1 MSETAPMNTFEEDEH
16 GEREILYEFWDR
28 LPPVTV
34 LALPSNVISS
44 HSARPA
50 ILRILREGV
59 VDRFEEEPVE
69 RARHALKA
77 EEIRARLKERG
88 VKVSKTSLYFHLGVL
103 EDHGLIKVVTKMLE
117 GRHMV
122 AYYGRTA
129 RGFIH
134 RDPEE
139 NLEKYRSYFEEAG
152 RLAKASRPG
161 LDLGVVEELAEEYM
175 GILQRRD
182 AALADWMA
190 DKEELINEN
199 DVDFYSIFEFIKS
212 LDSTSPEYVKFM
224 GRVSKTL
231 GIELGG

>member
-1 MSETAPMNTFEEDEH
+1 
-16 GEREILYEFWDR
+16 
-28 LPPVTV
+28 
-34 LALPSNVISS
+34 
-44 HSARPA
+44 
-50 ILRILREGV
+50 

-69 RARHALKA
+69 RVRRALKA
-77 EEIRARLKERG
+77 EEIRARLKEEG

-103 EDHGLIKVVTKMLE
+103 EEHGLIEVVNKVLE

-139 NLEKYRSYFEEAG
+139 SLEKYRRYFKEAG
-152 RLAKASRPG
+152 RLAKANRPG
-161 LDLGVVEELAEEYM
+161 LDLSVVEELAEEYM
-175 GILQRRD
+175 GIMQRRD
-182 AALADWMA
+182 AALGDWMA
-190 DKEELINEN
+190 ENEELISKN

-212 LDSTSPEYVKFM
+212 LDSTSPEYVEFM
-224 GRVSKTL
+224 GKVSKTL

>member
-1 MSETAPMNTFEEDEH
+1 MREATPLKTVKEDENDD
-16 GEREILYEFWDR
+16 EKDILYEFWKR

-34 LALPSNVISS
+34 LALPSNVMSS
-44 HSARPA
+44 HPARPA
-50 ILRILREGV
+50 ILRILRVGV

-69 RARHALKA
+69 RVRRALKA
-77 EEIRARLKERG
+77 DEIRVRLKEEG

-103 EDHGLIKVVTKMLE
+103 EEHGLIEVVNKVLE

-122 AYYGRTA
+122 AHYGRTA

-139 NLEKYRSYFEEAG
+139 SLEKYRRYFEEAG
-152 RLAKASRPG
+152 RLAKANRPG
-161 LDLGVVEELAEEYM
+161 LDLGVAEELAEEYM

-182 AALADWMA
+182 ATLADWMA
-190 DKEELINEN
+190 ENEELINEN

-212 LDSTSPEYVKFM
+212 LDSTSPEYVEFM
-224 GRVSKTL
+224 GKVSKTL
-231 GIELGG
+231 GIEL

>member
-1 MSETAPMNTFEEDEH
+1 MNTVKEKERCD
-16 GEREILYEFWDR
+16 ERETLYEFWER

-34 LALPSNVISS
+34 LALPSNVMSS
-44 HSARPA
+44 HPARPA
-50 ILRILREGV
+50 ILRVLREGV
-59 VDRFEEEPVE
+59 LDRFEEEPEE

-77 EEIRARLKERG
+77 EEIRARLKEEG

-103 EDHGLIKVVTKMLE
+103 EEHGLIKVVNKVLE
-117 GRHMV
+117 GRHVV

-139 NLEKYRSYFEEAG
+139 SLEKYRRYFKEAG
-152 RLAKASRPG
+152 RLAKADRPG
-161 LDLGVVEELAEEYM
+161 LDLGVVEELAEEYLR
-175 GILQRRD
+175 IKQRRD

-190 DKEELINEN
+190 DNEELINEN
-199 DVDFYSIFEFIKS
+199 DVDFYSIFEFIKC
-212 LDSTSPEYVKFM
+212 LDSTSPEYVEFM

>member
-1 MSETAPMNTFEEDEH
+1 MKTVKEDENDD
-16 GEREILYEFWDR
+16 EKEILYEFWER
-28 LPPVTV
+28 LPPVTL
-34 LALPSNVISS
+34 LALPSNVMSS
-44 HSARPA
+44 HPARPT
-50 ILRILREGV
+50 ILRVLRAGV

-69 RARHALKA
+69 RVRRALKA
-77 EEIRARLKERG
+77 EEIRVRLKEEG

-103 EDHGLIKVVTKMLE
+103 EEHGLIEVVNKVLE

-139 NLEKYRSYFEEAG
+139 SLEKYRRYFKEAG
-152 RLAKASRPG
+152 RLAKANRPG
-161 LDLGVVEELAEEYM
+161 LDLGIVEELAEEYM

-182 AALADWMA
+182 AALGDWMEEN
-190 DKEELINEN
+190 EELISEN

-212 LDSTSPEYVKFM
+212 LDSTSPEYVEFM
-224 GRVSKTL
+224 GKVSKTL

>member
-1 MSETAPMNTFEEDEH
+1 MNTVKEDER
-16 GEREILYEFWDR
+16 GDERETLYEFWER

-34 LALPSNVISS
+34 LALPSNVMSS
-44 HSARPA
+44 HPARPA
-50 ILRILREGV
+50 ILRVLREGV
-59 VDRFEEEPVE
+59 LDRFEEEPVE

-77 EEIRARLKERG
+77 EEIRARLKDRG

-103 EDHGLIKVVTKMLE
+103 EEHGLIKVVNKVLE

-139 NLEKYRSYFEEAG
+139 NLEKYRRYFKEAG
-152 RLAKASRPG
+152 RLAKADRPG
-161 LDLGVVEELAEEYM
+161 LDMGVVEELAEEYM

-190 DKEELINEN
+190 DNEELINEN
-199 DVDFYSIFEFIKS
+199 DVDFYSIFEFIKC
-212 LDSTSPEYVKFM
+212 LDSTSPEYMEFM

-231 GIELGG
+231 GIKLGG

>member
-1 MSETAPMNTFEEDEH
+1 MNTFKEDEH
-16 GEREILYEFWDR
+16 GERETLYEFWER

-34 LALPSNVISS
+34 LALPSKVMSS
-44 HSARPA
+44 HPARPA
-50 ILRILREGV
+50 VLRILREGV

-69 RARHALKA
+69 RVRRALKA
-77 EEIRARLKERG
+77 EEIRVRLKEEG
-88 VKVSKTSLYFHLGVL
+88 AKVSKTSLYFHLGVL
-103 EDHGLIKVVTKMLE
+103 EEHGLIEVVNKVLE

-139 NLEKYRSYFEEAG
+139 SLEKYRRYFKEAG
-152 RLAKASRPG
+152 RLAKANRPG
-161 LDLGVVEELAEEYM
+161 LDLGIVEELAEEYM

-182 AALADWMA
+182 AALGDWMA
-190 DKEELINEN
+190 ENEELISEN

-212 LDSTSPEYVKFM
+212 IDSTSPEYVEFM
-224 GRVSKTL
+224 GKVSKTL

>member
-1 MSETAPMNTFEEDEH
+1 MREATPMNAVKEDEH
-16 GEREILYEFWDR
+16 GERETLYGFWER

-34 LALPSNVISS
+34 LALPSKVMSS
-44 HSARPA
+44 HPARPA
-50 ILRILREGV
+50 ILRVLREGV
-59 VDRFEEEPVE
+59 VDRFEEEPVGRE
-69 RARHALKA
+69 RHALKA

-103 EDHGLIKVVTKMLE
+103 EEHGLIKVVSKVLE
-117 GRHMV
+117 GRHNV

-139 NLEKYRSYFEEAG
+139 NLEKYRRCFKEAG
-152 RLAKASRPG
+152 RLAKAGRPG

-190 DKEELINEN
+190 ENEELIIEN
-199 DVDFYSIFEFIKS
+199 DADFYSIFEFVKC
-212 LDSTSPEYVKFM
+212 LDSTSPEYVGFM
-224 GRVSKTL
+224 RKVSKTL